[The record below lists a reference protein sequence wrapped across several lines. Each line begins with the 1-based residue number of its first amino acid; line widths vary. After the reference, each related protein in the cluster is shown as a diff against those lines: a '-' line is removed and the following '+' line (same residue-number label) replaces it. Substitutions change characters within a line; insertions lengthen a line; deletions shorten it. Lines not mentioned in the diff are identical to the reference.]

1 MATKKTSKK
10 PTKIRKVSVRKG
22 KKIPPAKSKKQE
34 KRIELSSKE
43 FKINLAKLQQ
53 DVKRAYDGVKKVLPE
68 AIKEIKVTK
77 FGNAGHII
85 VPKEYVGKK
94 ATVLVK
100 K

>member
-1 MATKKTSKK
+1 MENKKNPKK
-10 PTKIRKVSVRKG
+10 PIIRKTSVRKNS
-22 KKIPPAKSKKQE
+22 KIPMPKEKKVE
-34 KRIELSSKE
+34 KRIELNSKE
-43 FKINLAKLQQ
+43 FRINLAKLQQ
-53 DVKRAYDGVKKVLPE
+53 DVKKAYDGVKKVLPE

-94 ATVLVK
+94 ATIIVK